1 MRQKYV
7 ILTNFCV
14 LGVPNAL
21 DVWKSNSNLYIC
33 RHYSYRLIEE
43 PVLTTLYIVLIK
55 QYPGYCLW
63 FWSLNF
69 RLNKHLIW
77 VKKRAIRMFRNSG
90 FSDFS
95 LVFCFKVF
103 FFFYIQGCLV
113 VLWKK
118 TRVWKTCIIY
128 LCVCIALTHQCMSP
142 VLLQICTEEV
152 ILPHEVWKLVGSLYL
167 WRRQKKNYSSFL
179 QPVWVKEI
187 VLSRC
192 IFV

>member
-103 FFFYIQGCLV
+103 FFFLHSRMSCSALKKNESVKDMYNLSLCLHCSHTSMYESCV
-113 VLWKK
+113 ITDLYRRGYSTSWSL
-118 TRVWKTCIIY
+118 KTCRKP
-128 LCVCIALTHQCMSP
+128 LFMKETEKK
-142 VLLQICTEEV
+142 LLQ
-152 ILPHEVWKLVGSLYL
+152 
-167 WRRQKKNYSSFL
+167 
-179 QPVWVKEI
+179 
-187 VLSRC
+187 LSPTCVSERDC
-192 IFV
+192 FK

>member
-21 DVWKSNSNLYIC
+21 DIWENNSNLYIC
-33 RHYSYRLIEE
+33 RHYSYRLIGE

-55 QYPGYCLW
+55 QYPEYCLW
-63 FWSLNF
+63 CWNLNF

-77 VKKRAIRMFRNSG
+77 VKRVVRMFRNSG
-90 FSDFS
+90 FFRLFLFFASR
-95 LVFCFKVF
+95 VF
-103 FFFYIQGCLV
+103 FFFFTFKD
-113 VLWKK
+113 VLEYSEKK
-118 TRVWKTCIIY
+118 WVWKTCIIY

-142 VLLQICTEEV
+142 MLLQICTEEV
-152 ILPHEVWKLVGSLYL
+152 ILRYKVWKLVGSLYL
-167 WRRQKKNYSSFL
+167 WRREKKNYSSFL
-179 QPVWVKEI
+179 QPVWGKET